1 MLGFCI
7 ILVVLALIFKIY
19 ELAFLMLLY
28 IAAQFVGKAIY
39 DRFLSK

>member
-1 MLGFCI
+1 MLGFCV
-7 ILVVLALIFKIY
+7 ILVVLALIFKVY
-19 ELAFLMLLY
+19 ELAFLMLVY